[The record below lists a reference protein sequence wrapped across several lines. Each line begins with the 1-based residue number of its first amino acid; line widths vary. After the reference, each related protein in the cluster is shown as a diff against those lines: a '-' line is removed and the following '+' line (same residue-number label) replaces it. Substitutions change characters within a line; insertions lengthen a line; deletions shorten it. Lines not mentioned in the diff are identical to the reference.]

1 MVSYFKEDTKFDF
14 KEKRL
19 TNRWLKLVAESE
31 IVTGSE
37 NSTPTPRGIYYLQ
50 NKETYV
56 TMLGPLLQDGT
67 TRSYYTLVK
76 YWLPYDIDNGI
87 GMHDATWRTT
97 FGGDIYLENGS
108 HGCVNLPEAV
118 AAVLFE
124 QLSVGT
130 PVVVFG

>member
-1 MVSYFKEDTKFDF
+1 
-14 KEKRL
+14 
-19 TNRWLKLVAESE
+19 
-31 IVTGSE
+31 
-37 NSTPTPRGIYYLQ
+37 
-50 NKETYV
+50 
-56 TMLGPLLQDGT
+56 MLGPLLPDGV

-87 GMHDATWRTT
+87 GMHDAAWRTT

-118 AAVLFE
+118 VAVLFE
-124 QLSVGT
+124 QMSVGT